1 MLKVARVV
9 LLAAAMMA
17 PPLVSHAARDHS
29 EPQVEAMSYELV
41 VFEVDGCIYCD
52 VFKRDVLPLY
62 RASDTSRKAPMRFVN
77 LSYVDETKMALSE
90 AVTIAP
96 TVVLMHNGRE
106 VDRITGYTGPV
117 TFVQLVR
124 RMMGEQN

>member
-1 MLKVARVV
+1 MFKVARVV
-9 LLAAAMMA
+9 LLAAVMMA

-29 EPQVEAMSYELV
+29 EPKVEAMSYELV

-62 RASDTSRKAPMRFVN
+62 RASETSRKAPMRFVN